1 MGESFQIEQSRR
13 MRAVADEIG
22 EAIASASDLHLRHRP
37 REGEWSAIEVVG
49 HLVDKAQF
57 WSRRVE
63 RISREDRPLLP
74 GYDQDVYV
82 RRRGYQM
89 ANPAPLLDQLRSEF
103 ERFAGQ
109 VEQLPDAALDR
120 EGVHAEF
127 GPLTARRCV
136 EYMVDSIPDHLQQLR
151 GALADALETSR
162 VTLAALPGERGS
174 KATEQDGRAVSERLR
189 TLVDPSAL
197 AKGAVALVDELT
209 VTWVVEAPGLEQP
222 PTVRSDVGLRLYQ
235 TLRRLGDSN
244 LYATAVT
251 LPDGTVLR
259 WSCQADGKQLGSG
272 QVEVYRTHPE
282 SRKKPDVPTG
292 QLIKQP
298 RWQSNVFA
306 GTIRDWSIYVPA
318 QFDPASPARVM
329 VFQDGVRF
337 YQEHVP
343 TVFDNLIAAGDLP
356 VTVAIFINPGVFADT
371 TISNRSFEYDTLS
384 DQFSRF
390 LLEEILPEVEK
401 SYPLRHDPASRAI
414 CGLSSG
420 GICAFTVAWQRPDQF
435 GRVLSEIGSF
445 TNIAH
450 GLTQRD
456 GGHNYPALIR
466 RAPRKPIRV
475 FLQDGENDLD
485 NEWGNWWLAN
495 QEMASALAFAG
506 YDYTFIRGHGFHSGR
521 HGQAILPDALRWLW
535 RGWQ

>member
-189 TLVDPSAL
+189 TLVDPSACTRRSGAWATPTSTPRRSL
-197 AKGAVALVDELT
+197 FLTGPCCAGPARLMENNSGAV
-209 VTWVVEAPGLEQP
+209 
-222 PTVRSDVGLRLYQ
+222 RSKSTEPIPRVGRSPMF
-235 TLRRLGDSN
+235 R
-244 LYATAVT
+244 
-251 LPDGTVLR
+251 
-259 WSCQADGKQLGSG
+259 
-272 QVEVYRTHPE
+272 
-282 SRKKPDVPTG
+282 
-292 QLIKQP
+292 
-298 RWQSNVFA
+298 
-306 GTIRDWSIYVPA
+306 
-318 QFDPASPARVM
+318 PAS
-329 VFQDGVRF
+329 
-337 YQEHVP
+337 
-343 TVFDNLIAAGDLP
+343 
-356 VTVAIFINPGVFADT
+356 
-371 TISNRSFEYDTLS
+371 
-384 DQFSRF
+384 
-390 LLEEILPEVEK
+390 
-401 SYPLRHDPASRAI
+401 
-414 CGLSSG
+414 
-420 GICAFTVAWQRPDQF
+420 
-435 GRVLSEIGSF
+435 
-445 TNIAH
+445 
-450 GLTQRD
+450 
-456 GGHNYPALIR
+456 
-466 RAPRKPIRV
+466 
-475 FLQDGENDLD
+475 
-485 NEWGNWWLAN
+485 
-495 QEMASALAFAG
+495 
-506 YDYTFIRGHGFHSGR
+506 
-521 HGQAILPDALRWLW
+521 
-535 RGWQ
+535 